1 MKLSIVK
8 AMHIRIHETTS
19 TGGSTAMKLQQLR
32 HFLFIVEEGGFRA
45 AANRANRSQAAIS
58 ASIKEL
64 EKTLEQRLFE
74 VGNKAVLTPFGES
87 CVPKI
92 QQFLSIY
99 QGLEDDLQAIAS
111 GEKGKIRIASV
122 PSLVTRLLP
131 SVLVA
136 YSKKHPDIEIV
147 LIDDNAV
154 GVANRLLTG
163 EVDLALGNCT
173 SINQNDIDFTPL
185 ISDPVGVVC
194 LKTNELNSD
203 FDQSQGLKWQQ
214 LMTQPFI
221 YNGTCRLLENTPAE
235 ALNRKARY
243 TVENITSLFSLLRN
257 DLGITTLPKLAFP
270 SNEPELVWINLLDPS
285 LNRQI
290 GIFKLANKT
299 ISPPAQAFYEL
310 CVAYVQEHYLL

>member
-1 MKLSIVK
+1 
-8 AMHIRIHETTS
+8 
-19 TGGSTAMKLQQLR
+19 MKLQQLR
-32 HFLFIVEEGGFRA
+32 HFLYVVEEGGFRA

-64 EKTLEQRLFE
+64 EKTLNQRLFE

-92 QQFLSIY
+92 QQFLSVY

-122 PSLVTRLLP
+122 PSLVTKLLP

-173 SINQNDIDFTPL
+173 SIDEKEIDFTL
-185 ISDPVGVVC
+185 LLADPIGVVC
-194 LKTNELNSD
+194 LKNNDLNSKLNP
-203 FDQSQGLKWQQ
+203 SQGLKWQQ
-214 LMTQPFI
+214 LMTHPFI

-270 SNEPELVWINLLDPS
+270 ANEPELKWIELIEPS
-285 LNRQI
+285 LNRKI
-290 GIFKLANKT
+290 GIFKLANKS

-310 CVAYVQEHYLL
+310 CVTYVQEHYLL

>member
-1 MKLSIVK
+1 
-8 AMHIRIHETTS
+8 
-19 TGGSTAMKLQQLR
+19 MKLQQLR
-32 HFLFIVEEGGFRA
+32 HFLFVVEEGGFRA

-64 EKTLEQRLFE
+64 EKTLDQRLFE
-74 VGNKAVLTPFGES
+74 VGNKATLTPFGEV
-87 CVPKI
+87 CLPKI
-92 QQFLSIY
+92 QQFLNTY
-99 QGLEDDLQAIAS
+99 QSLEDDLQAVAS
-111 GEKGKIRIASV
+111 GDKGKIRIASV
-122 PSLVTRLLP
+122 PSLVTKLLP

-136 YSKKHPDIEIV
+136 YSKKYPDIEIV

-173 SINQNDIDFTPL
+173 SINQTDIDFTPL
-185 ISDPVGVVC
+185 ISDPIGVVC
-194 LKTNELNSD
+194 LKSNELNHLHKND
-203 FDQSQGLKWQQ
+203 KLDQVQGLTWKQ
-214 LMTQPFI
+214 LMVQPFI

-243 TVENITSLFSLLRN
+243 TVENITSLFSLLRH

-290 GIFKLANKT
+290 GIFKLANKS

-310 CVAYVQEHYLL
+310 CIEYVQENYLL

>member
-1 MKLSIVK
+1 
-8 AMHIRIHETTS
+8 
-19 TGGSTAMKLQQLR
+19 MKLQQLR
-32 HFLFIVEEGGFRA
+32 HFLFVVEEGGFRV
-45 AANRANRSQAAIS
+45 AANRANRTQAALS

-64 EKTLEQRLFE
+64 EKTLDQRLFE
-74 VGNKAVLTPFGES
+74 SGNKATLTPFGES
-87 CVPKI
+87 CLPKI
-92 QQFLSIY
+92 QQFISVY
-99 QGLEDDLQAIAS
+99 QAFEEGLRATAAGD
-111 GEKGKIRIASV
+111 KGKIRIASV
-122 PSLVTRLLP
+122 PSLVTKLLP

-136 YSKKHPDIEIV
+136 YSKKYPDIEIV

-173 SINQNDIDFTPL
+173 SINQTDIDFTPL
-185 ISDPVGVVC
+185 ISDPIGVVC
-194 LKTNELNSD
+194 LKSNKLNNESS
-203 FDQSQGLKWQQ
+203 QSQGLKWQQ
-214 LMTQPFI
+214 LMAEPFI

-235 ALNRKARY
+235 MLNRKARY

-270 SNEPELVWINLLDPS
+270 SNEPELVWLNLLDPS

-310 CVAYVQEHYLL
+310 CVTYVQEHYLL

>member
-1 MKLSIVK
+1 
-8 AMHIRIHETTS
+8 
-19 TGGSTAMKLQQLR
+19 MKLQQLR
-32 HFLFIVEEGGFRA
+32 HFLFVVEEGGFRV
-45 AANRANRSQAAIS
+45 AANRANRTQAALS
-58 ASIKEL
+58 TSIKEL
-64 EKTLEQRLFE
+64 EKTLDQRLFE
-74 VGNKAVLTPFGES
+74 SGNKATLTPFGES
-87 CVPKI
+87 CLPKI
-92 QQFLSIY
+92 QQFISVY
-99 QGLEDDLQAIAS
+99 QAFEEDLRATAAGD
-111 GEKGKIRIASV
+111 KGKIRIASV
-122 PSLVTRLLP
+122 PSLVTKLLP

-136 YSKKHPDIEIV
+136 YSKKYPDIEIV

-173 SINQNDIDFTPL
+173 SINQTDIDFTPL
-185 ISDPVGVVC
+185 ISDPIGVVC
-194 LKTNELNSD
+194 LKSNKLNNESS
-203 FDQSQGLKWQQ
+203 QSQGLKWQQ
-214 LMTQPFI
+214 LMADPFI

-235 ALNRKARY
+235 VLNRKARY

-270 SNEPELVWINLLDPS
+270 SNEPELVWLNLLDPS

-310 CVAYVQEHYLL
+310 CVTYVQEHYLL